1 MSKSE
6 AQPRLTIAHEDMS
19 VPLSQYGRAGASC
32 QSGNRQSFGRRE
44 RIGRIGRLSW
54 RGARGCVTGCLKK
67 PFRIAVC
74 VSMAHDL
81 LLMAPLV
88 AAARGRE
95 NSDKMPPGLPGGE
108 RICRSV
114 KSSPGSNKRLQ
125 TLAFCPARSVGAGA
139 EAR

>member
-1 MSKSE
+1 MRAPMNS
-6 AQPRLTIAHEDMS
+6 I
-19 VPLSQYGRAGASC
+19 VPAWLAAPA
-32 QSGNRQSFGRRE
+32 N
-44 RIGRIGRLSW
+44 
-54 RGARGCVTGCLKK
+54 GARGCVTGCLKK

-114 KSSPGSNKRLQ
+114 KSSPGSNKRL
-125 TLAFCPARSVGAGA
+125 LGGHIVLPKLSALLRAG
-139 EAR
+139 RPGTGLGLHGL